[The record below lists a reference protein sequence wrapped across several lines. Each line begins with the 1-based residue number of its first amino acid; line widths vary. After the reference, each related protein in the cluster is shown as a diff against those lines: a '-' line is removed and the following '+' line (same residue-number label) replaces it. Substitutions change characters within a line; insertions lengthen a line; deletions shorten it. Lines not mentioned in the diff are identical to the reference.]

1 MRNSVAKM
9 TDPIGSTH
17 DKIFYSQKLWVQ
29 KFQDSFGLR
38 NRCNKDGQK

>member
-17 DKIFYSQKLWVQ
+17 DKNFYTQALGSKV
-29 KFQDSFGLR
+29 SR
-38 NRCNKDGQK
+38 